1 MSVKDRGNRI
11 LWAARLMA
19 LALIVLLAVASLD
32 SYSGAEP
39 FSKQWSGLVIHLLP
53 ALAVL
58 LVLLVYWRSAF
69 SSGIAF
75 LIVGIAFT
83 VFFKTYT
90 NIYSFLLLSI
100 PLAATA
106 LLFIGAEA
114 AASKNPDGK
123 GESNKRLEEG
133 HQC

>member
-1 MSVKDRGNRI
+1 MSKQDMGNRI

-19 LALIVLLAVASLD
+19 FLLIVLLAIASLD
-32 SYSGAEP
+32 SVSWAEP
-39 FSKQWSGLVIHLLP
+39 FSKQWGGFAVRLLP

-58 LVLLVYWRSAF
+58 LVLLVYWHNAF

-75 LIVGIAFT
+75 MIVSIAFT

-100 PLAATA
+100 PLAVTA

-114 AASKNPDGK
+114 AANQNPVGK
-123 GESNKRLEEG
+123 GE
-133 HQC
+133 